1 MIAKCLGINEK
12 GHLTVSG
19 VDTVELAR
27 EFGTPAYILDE
38 NTVRENCR
46 TYIDSMKKYFG
57 EASFPLFASKALSFT
72 EIYRIVA
79 SEGMGIDC
87 VSPGEIYTAYKAG
100 YPMERAYF
108 HGNNKTDADI
118 EMALDAGVGCFVV
131 DNREELVALDAA
143 AGKRGKIQKILLRI
157 SPGIDPH
164 THRKVVTGS
173 VDSKFGT
180 AIETG
185 QAMEMVKAAAE
196 CKNLHFAGVHCHIGS
211 QIFDIDPFVSA
222 ADIMF
227 RFIKDIKDETGI
239 ELEELNLGGGLGVPY
254 VDTDPVIDY
263 EDCIRR
269 MADRLRETGN
279 SFGLKMPRIILE
291 PGRSIVAA
299 AGVTLYTV
307 GSFKNIT
314 GYKSYVSID
323 GGMPDNPRYAL
334 YNSQY
339 TILVANRAGEE
350 RTVKCTVAG
359 RCCESGD
366 LIAEDIMLQRAER
379 GDILAVLVTG
389 AYNHSM
395 ASNYN
400 KIPRPPMIII
410 KDGVPR
416 VAIKRETFED
426 LIRNDV

>member
-185 QAMEMVKAAAE
+185 QAMEMVKASIQLIL
-196 CKNLHFAGVHCHIGS
+196 KFAVIIVIVLAIVIGA
-211 QIFDIDPFVSA
+211 VLG
-222 ADIMF
+222 
-227 RFIKDIKDETGI
+227 GI
-239 ELEELNLGGGLGVPY
+239 ELGLFINL
-254 VDTDPVIDY
+254 
-263 EDCIRR
+263 
-269 MADRLRETGN
+269 
-279 SFGLKMPRIILE
+279 
-291 PGRSIVAA
+291 IVNLLIGAA
-299 AGVTLYTV
+299 AFVIYP
-307 GSFKNIT
+307 S
-314 GYKSYVSID
+314 
-323 GGMPDNPRYAL
+323 
-334 YNSQY
+334 
-339 TILVANRAGEE
+339 
-350 RTVKCTVAG
+350 
-359 RCCESGD
+359 
-366 LIAEDIMLQRAER
+366 MLHR
-379 GDILAVLVTG
+379 GI
-389 AYNHSM
+389 
-395 ASNYN
+395 
-400 KIPRPPMIII
+400 
-410 KDGVPR
+410 
-416 VAIKRETFED
+416 
-426 LIRNDV
+426 